1 MFSLGIQFGVMVDID
16 TTKGVV
22 KFTGEKMNV
31 VMTVSK
37 IKDMNLLYMCVQQRP
52 QNSLRHV
59 RWQYEGSDGDF
70 KNFPREQA
78 KVTEKAFCDGCHE
91 VYIET
96 SKNIRF
102 KIVFKEWKEYCV
114 TGRQG
119 RPKGIRRL
127 DVSQGET
134 VSLFTLYQSALIMV
148 GKLQMCFHC
157 VAFLLF

>member
-1 MFSLGIQFGVMVDID
+1 MQFGVTVDID
-16 TTKGVV
+16 TIKGVV
-22 KFTGEKMNV
+22 KFTGEKMFV
-31 VMTVSK
+31 VMIVSN
-37 IKDMNLLYMCVQQRP
+37 IKDMNLSYMSVQQRP
-52 QNSLRHV
+52 QSSLRHV
-59 RWQYEGSDGDF
+59 RWQYEGPDGCF
-70 KNFPREQA
+70 SNFSREQT
-78 KVTEKAFCDGCHE
+78 KVIEKAFCDGCHE

-127 DVSQGET
+127 DLSQGEA